1 MTLQMTADNILKTL
15 RSLGSKKAREGM
27 ERFGITSN
35 NALGISTPVLKSLA
49 RKIGKSH
56 ELAAELWASGIFEAR
71 AIAALIDEPEKVTR
85 GQMERWAKVFDSW
98 AICDGCCCYL
108 FRRAPFAWAKAAQWS
123 KHRAEFVKRAG
134 FSLMAY
140 LAVHDKQADDKDFR
154 KLLPIIEREA
164 RDERL
169 YVRKAVN
176 WALRQIGKRNPRLNR
191 LAIQTAKRIRAQG
204 ASSSRWIAADA
215 LRELQSKAVQ
225 ARLAKKKI
233 PIRVQANS

>member
-1 MTLQMTADNILKTL
+1 MSAHEILRTL

-35 NALGISTPVLKSLA
+35 HALGISTPVMKSLA
-49 RKIGKSH
+49 RKIGRDH
-56 ELAAELWASGIFEAR
+56 ALAAALWSSGIFEAR
-71 AIAALIDEPEKVTR
+71 IIAALIDEPEKVTR
-85 GQMERWAKVFDSW
+85 GQMDRWVKVFDSW

-108 FRRAPFAWAKAAQWS
+108 FRRTPFAWSKAVEWS
-123 KHRAEFVKRAG
+123 KHRSEFIKRAG

-140 LAVHDKQADDKDFR
+140 LAVHDKEAHDKAFE

-176 WALRQIGKRNPRLNR
+176 WALRQIGKRNLRLNR
-191 LAIQTAKRIRAQG
+191 LAIQAAKRIRAQG
-204 ASSSRWIAADA
+204 TSSSRWIAADA
-215 LRELQSKAVQ
+215 LRELQSQAVQ
-225 ARLAKKKI
+225 ARLAKKK
-233 PIRVQANS
+233 S